1 MHIITILYVL
11 DVYYIDIY
19 IKCVAY
25 VHITS
30 SYDIY
35 IYILKNTYHLLYIY
49 IY

>member
-35 IYILKNTYHLLYIY
+35 IYIEKYIYHLLYIY